1 MLQIEYYVNANCSQQ
16 ELQEDDI
23 DAAFGEDGE
32 EDAELDDDD
41 NNNNDPQ
48 DGDGDGDEDVG
59 EEGDVEDN
67 PDEAAEGILCFVFVL
82 EHPYLWS
89 NRLILCVFF
98 IRIHIH
104 FVNCFRRR

>member
-41 NNNNDPQ
+41 NTNNNNDPQ
-48 DGDGDGDEDVG
+48 DDGDDGDGG
-59 EEGDVEDN
+59 EEGDVEND
-67 PDEAAEGILCFVFVL
+67 PDEAAEGILCLSLLLSTQICGALVSFCVHLFESNSIVFL
-82 EHPYLWS
+82 LF
-89 NRLILCVFF
+89 L
-98 IRIHIH
+98 
-104 FVNCFRRR
+104 